1 MASWWGLCITEREA
15 DHETLILDGFWGVN
29 RDWLHGW
36 NVLFGKWRIWV
47 TTIKQKNMDNGKI
60 NLART
65 TSL

>member
-1 MASWWGLCITEREA
+1 MASWWGLCITKQET
-15 DHETLILDGFWGVN
+15 DHGTTILYGFWGVN

-47 TTIKQKNMDNGKI
+47 TTIKKKNMDNGKI

>member
-36 NVLFGKWRIWV
+36 NVLFGKWRMWT
-47 TTIKQKNMDNGKI
+47 TTIFLKKEYGQQKVKFI
-60 NLART
+60 
-65 TSL
+65 

>member
-1 MASWWGLCITEREA
+1 MASWWGLCITKREA

-47 TTIKQKNMDNGKI
+47 TTFKKKEYGQRKDK
-60 NLART
+60 L
-65 TSL
+65 S